1 MARVARGEKSAGIV
15 TTSLDV
21 ATHER
26 FVGMAEARGMTLKSF
41 MSRWIRWM
49 AALDPSEAAIVLDQ
63 IAREDVPTVAEAVI
77 RRRKKAQREMDQL
90 VEAAH
95 RTPQPQSVPHAA
107 ASAAGERVGN
117 RPKTPAAG

>member
-1 MARVARGEKSAGIV
+1 MARVARGEKSGGIV

-95 RTPQPQSVPHAA
+95 RTPPPQSVPHAA
-107 ASAAGERVGN
+107 ASAAGERVGG

>member
-1 MARVARGEKSAGIV
+1 MSQKNLGIV

-21 ATHER
+21 GTHSR
-26 FVGMAEARGMTLKSF
+26 FAQMADSRGMTMKSF
-41 MSRWIRWM
+41 ISRWIVWM
-49 AALDPSEAAIVLDQ
+49 DKLDPSEAAIVLDQ

-77 RRRKKAQREMDQL
+77 RRRKKAQREMDRL
-90 VEAAH
+90 VEDAYQGPGS
-95 RTPQPQSVPHAA
+95 RVPHAA

>member
-1 MARVARGEKSAGIV
+1 MARVARGEKSGGIV

-26 FVGMAEARGMTLKSF
+26 FVGMAESRGMTLKSF

-77 RRRKKAQREMDQL
+77 RRRKKAQREMDRL
-90 VEAAH
+90 VEAAYQGPGS
-95 RTPQPQSVPHAA
+95 RVPHAG

>member
-1 MARVARGEKSAGIV
+1 MARVARAEKSGGIV

-26 FVGMAEARGMTLKSF
+26 FIGMAESRGMTLKSF
-41 MSRWIRWM
+41 MSRWVRWM
-49 AALDPSEAAIVLDQ
+49 AQLDPSEAAIVLDQ
-63 IAREDVPTVAEAVI
+63 IAREDAPTVAEAVL

-90 VEAAH
+90 VERAH
-95 RTPQPQSVPHAA
+95 QGPGVIGGE
-107 ASAAGERVGN
+107 AGGANATGGRVVN